1 MRCRK
6 PRTVGFQPDGKTIA
20 WSQKIYSKEYPTFQ
34 LPCGKCLACRLE
46 YGRQWAVRA
55 VHEAKIHKDNCFLT
69 LTYDDQHLESDKLI
83 YEHFQ
88 TFMQKLRDSLRR
100 DLDGQAPEIGYLAV
114 GEYGE
119 QRKRPHW
126 HACLF
131 NYRPFDQQY
140 KYTTDRGDKVYE
152 SKILQDLW
160 GKGITEF
167 GDVTFESAGYCARY
181 ATKKLTH
188 GKDQDHDFQPIF
200 KTSRKYAI
208 GKRWLEKYW
217 PDVFNHGHIILTKPD
232 GTSIKTGV
240 PRYYEKWLRENHLDQ
255 YVRYLSDVKYPKCNI
270 AEQKSVNEK
279 LTHINN
285 NWDNPLTLSR
295 SEVEHQV
302 LTQKFNNQLQKY
314 RKL

>member
-20 WSQKIYSKEYPTFQ
+20 WSQKTYSKEYPTFQ

-55 VHEAKIHKDNCFLT
+55 VHESKIHDQNCFIT
-69 LTYDDQHLESDKLI
+69 LTYNDESLESDKLI

-88 TFMQKLRDSLRR
+88 SFMQKLRDSLRA
-100 DLDGQAPEIGYLAV
+100 DLDGRAPEIGYMAV

-119 QRKRPHW
+119 KRKRPHF

-131 NYRPFDQQY
+131 GYRPIDSTY
-140 KYTTDRGDKVYE
+140 KYTSDRGDRVYE
-152 SKILQDLW
+152 SKSLTDLW
-160 GKGITEF
+160 DKGICEF
-167 GDVTFESAGYCARY
+167 GDVSFQSASYVARY
-181 ATKKLTH
+181 ATKKLVH
-188 GKDQDHDFQPIF
+188 GKDQDHGYQPIF

-208 GKRWLEKYW
+208 GKRWLEKFW
-217 PDVFNHGHIILTKPD
+217 PDVFNHGHVILKQPD
-232 GTSIKTGV
+232 GTSVKCGI
-240 PRYYEKWLRENHLDQ
+240 PRYYEKWLREHHIDQ
-255 YVRYLSDVKYPKCNI
+255 YVRYLSDVKYPKMTL
-270 AEQKSVNEK
+270 ATDKSLNET

-285 NWDNPLTLSR
+285 NWDNPLALSR
-295 SEVEHQV
+295 NETEHRV
-302 LTQKFNNQLQKY
+302 LKQKINNQLEKY